1 VTEFTWILDPATG
14 QLVLEGL
21 QIEEAS
27 ALAGDLLPPA
37 QELICARPLAS
48 PPLPV
53 PKRAST
59 LSLHVARIYH
69 ASVVDGPGRRSVVQV
84 QGCPIRCAG
93 CAVPETHDPTGGV
106 ALDVADV
113 VAAVLDP
120 IGEPRDGVTVLGGE
134 PFFQPAALAALLRML
149 YAHGTHTVVY
159 SGYTLEVLARRTEP
173 EVREALAFT
182 DLLIDGP
189 FVAALVDGA
198 GEWRGSRNQRL
209 IPVPSRVVSAR
220 SFRSREAR
228 STK

>member
-21 QIEEAS
+21 PVEEAS

-37 QELICARPLAS
+37 QELICARPLTS
-48 PPLPV
+48 SPLPV
-53 PKRAST
+53 PEHSSPIALR
-59 LSLHVARIYH
+59 VARIYH
-69 ASVVDGPGRRSVVQV
+69 DSVVDGPGRRSVVQV

-106 ALDVADV
+106 ALNVADV
-113 VAAVLDP
+113 VASVLDP

-134 PFFQPAALAALLRML
+134 PFFQPVALAALLRML
-149 YAHGTHTVVY
+149 HAHGTHTVVY
-159 SGYTLEVLARRTEP
+159 SGYTLEVLARRSEP
-173 EVREALAFT
+173 EVREALTFT

-198 GEWRGSRNQRL
+198 GDWRGSRNQRL
-209 IPVPSRVVSAR
+209 IPRPSSVVNAR
-220 SFRSREAR
+220 SFRSPEAR
-228 STK
+228 STT